1 MSTSTRKRNTNN
13 VVDNN
18 DAPGKKSL
26 DDEQTEFKSDQMN
39 NTSENDSDKIKTK
52 DVSCSSS
59 SCWGQLALC
68 ARSDS
73 PLAVLRP
80 LMIAMEISCHGL
92 MWIIGSLTTLL
103 CTHKIHHAQIVFNL
117 LFGLIMD
124 LIIVGLLK
132 SVVRRQR
139 PILNDMD
146 MIATVPMDQYSFPSG
161 HATRA
166 TFLTLF
172 FADRVFASNSKP
184 VLIIAIW
191 SVLVCVSRLLL
202 GRHHLS
208 DVVMGCIIGTVEY
221 YCLLSL
227 WLSEE
232 TCTTV
237 LEPIF
242 GQFL

>member
-1 MSTSTRKRNTNN
+1 MSTSTRKRNTTN

-18 DAPGKKSL
+18 DTPGNKSV
-26 DDEQTEFKSDQMN
+26 DDKETELKSDQMN

-59 SCWGQLALC
+59 SCWDQLALC

-161 HATRA
+161 HAT
-166 TFLTLF
+166 
-172 FADRVFASNSKP
+172 SMK
-184 VLIIAIW
+184 
-191 SVLVCVSRLLL
+191 
-202 GRHHLS
+202 
-208 DVVMGCIIGTVEY
+208 
-221 YCLLSL
+221 
-227 WLSEE
+227 
-232 TCTTV
+232 
-237 LEPIF
+237 IF
-242 GQFL
+242 